1 MDSSHAAIVILRS
14 FVLLLWGKKDKQKPT
29 AMIVAFIN
37 FTFNIPLMEETLKN
51 LWFSQIFQCVQKSAQ
66 VIGVLEN
73 ENACMFPL

>member
-51 LWFSQIFQCVQKSAQ
+51 L
-66 VIGVLEN
+66 
-73 ENACMFPL
+73 